1 MLIDPSVEQQISWR
15 DKLVGHPSKT
25 VSSEEE
31 KEDCDF
37 LEGDIQKSLV
47 NVNEVYNLWKLSAP
61 FHLMDVENGYFL
73 VKFQNKIDCE
83 KVLSEGY
90 LYKHK
95 ILIEIEGLVGKV
107 AKLNMNTYSR
117 ARDHFARMVVYVNLD
132 RPLVSQ
138 ILINGK
144 AQRVCF
150 HCGRYGHVKGSCT
163 FRVPEPNAGKEP
175 TPSEVA
181 PENHSILVDGQEE

>member
-1 MLIDPSVEQQISWR
+1 MLIDPFVEQQISWR

-25 VSSEEE
+25 VSNDSEE

-37 LEGDIQKSLV
+37 LEGDIQKSLGHFWTIL
-47 NVNEVYNLWKLSAP
+47 ESSA
-61 FHLMDVENGYFL
+61 LDGVLKSGTG
-73 VKFQNKIDCE
+73 
-83 KVLSEGY
+83 LSECGDVMD
-90 LYKHK
+90 K
-95 ILIEIEGLVGKV
+95 
-107 AKLNMNTYSR
+107 ASR
-117 ARDHFARMVVYVNLD
+117 FAG
-132 RPLVSQ
+132 PLVSQ

-144 AQRVCF
+144 AQRVEYEFLLSICF

-163 FRVPEPNAGKEP
+163 CRVPEPNAGKEP